1 MFKNLFSFEGRIRRT
16 EYGLTVLIYSLM
28 LLFIG
33 KESNDNKVLSILYIP
48 LIYFIYSQGAKRC
61 HDKGRNGWHQ
71 LIPFYIILLIFSE
84 GDEGQ
89 NKYGVNPKNK

>member
-1 MFKNLFSFEGRIRRT
+1 MFKNPFSFEGRIRRT
-16 EYGLTVLIYSLM
+16 EFGLSILIYALM

-33 KESNDNKVLSILYIP
+33 KASNDNEVFGILYIP
-48 LIYFIYSQGAKRC
+48 LIYLIYGQGSKRC

-71 LIPFYIILLIFSE
+71 LIPFYVILLIFSE
-84 GDEGQ
+84 GDEGE